1 MTMVLVHGS
10 GATHDH
16 WRYQADLPD
25 TVALD
30 LPGHPEGKGMQSVA
44 DYARWLHDELDRR
57 GLERPIL
64 VGHSL
69 GGAVVQQLALDWPG
83 RARALGLVGTGAR
96 LRVMPGVLDLIRA
109 DFAAA
114 APQFMEFA
122 YAAGAGEAERA
133 RDVARMIE
141 LGADVSWGDLH
152 ACDQWDVMARLG
164 EIRVPALVVCGTE
177 DRLTPL
183 KYARYL
189 AEHLP
194 DARLVTIE
202 GAGHMVMVE
211 RPADVNAALER
222 FREEL
227 DARERG

>member
-1 MTMVLVHGS
+1 MTMVFVHGS

-16 WRYQADLPD
+16 WRYQLGLAD

-30 LPGHPEGKGMQSVA
+30 LPGHPRGQGMQSVA
-44 DYARWLHDELDRR
+44 DYARWLHDELGRR

-69 GGAVVQQLALDWPG
+69 GGAVVQQLALDHPG

-96 LRVMPGVLDLIRA
+96 LRVTPGVLDLIRA

-114 APQFMEFA
+114 APQFMGFA
-122 YAAGAGEAERA
+122 YAAGADEAEKA

-152 ACDQWDVMARLG
+152 ACDEWDVMQRLG
-164 EIRVPALVVCGTE
+164 EITVPALVVCGTE
-177 DRLTPL
+177 DRLTPV

-189 AEHLP
+189 ADHLP

-211 RPADVNAALER
+211 RPAEVNAALVR
-222 FREEL
+222 FRDEL

>member
-16 WRYQADLPD
+16 WRYQRELPD

-30 LPGHPEGKGMQSVA
+30 LPGHPQGEGMQSVA
-44 DYARWLHDELDRR
+44 DYARWLHEELDRR

-69 GGAVVQQLALDWPG
+69 GGAVVQQLALDRPG

-114 APQFMEFA
+114 APQFMELA
-122 YAAGAGEAERA
+122 YAAGVDEAEKA

-152 ACDQWDVMARLG
+152 ACDQWDVMPRLG

-194 DARLVTIE
+194 DARLVTVE